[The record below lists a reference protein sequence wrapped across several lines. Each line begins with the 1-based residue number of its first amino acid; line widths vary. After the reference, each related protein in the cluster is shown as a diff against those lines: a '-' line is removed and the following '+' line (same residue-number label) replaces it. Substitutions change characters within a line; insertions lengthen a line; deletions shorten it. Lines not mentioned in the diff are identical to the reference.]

1 MYISKRPI
9 KRIIINNIVNKENK
23 QVDNMVNIDTQ
34 VTEEVDI
41 KDSVIEVQPMD
52 SNDGIGFTDDKKNK
66 RSSKGSKKSKIS
78 DDVVK

>member
-41 KDSVIEVQPMD
+41 KDTVTEVQPID
-52 SNDGIGFTDDKKNK
+52 SNNGIGFTGDKKNNK
-66 RSSKGSKKSKIS
+66 PSKGSKKSKIS